1 MSAPARKSTLP
12 LLDTLDL
19 GGKRVFVRVDFNVPM
34 HEGRVVDD
42 SRIRAALPTLEHC
55 LNQGAKLI
63 IASHLGRPKGIDP
76 NLSLAPAGEVL
87 AGLLRREIILADE
100 PIGDGVT
107 KLVRDLREGQILM
120 LENVRFQ
127 EGEEKNDET
136 LSRQFAALADVWVN
150 DAFGA
155 AHRAHAS
162 TSGMGQHVKV
172 KAAGF
177 LVAAEVEALTRLLA
191 AQKVGYVTVLGG
203 AKVSDKIAVIE
214 KMLGKVESLLIGGA
228 MAYTFLAAMGKSTGS
243 SRIETAHVETA
254 RSLIATALKR
264 GVDLVLPVDHG
275 CAAKF
280 DAASPRVNVD
290 SPDMPTELLGL
301 DIGPRTLAL
310 FERKIATAKTVFWN
324 GPMGVF
330 EWSAYATGTFGVARA
345 IAGSNAFSVVGGGD
359 SVRAVNEAGVA
370 SSISHLST
378 GGGASLEFVEG
389 REMPGLY
396 ALGWR
401 R

>member
-1 MSAPARKSTLP
+1 MTSQEKP
-12 LLDTLDL
+12 LKGAWGITALIFLFMLINFAD
-19 GGKRVFVRVDFNVPM
+19 K
-34 HEGRVVDD
+34 VVVGL
-42 SRIRAALPTLEHC
+42 AA
-55 LNQGAKLI
+55 
-63 IASHLGRPKGIDP
+63 
-76 NLSLAPAGEVL
+76 
-87 AGLLRREIILADE
+87 E

-120 LENVRFQ
+120 LENVRFH
-127 EGEEKNDET
+127 EGEEKNDDT

-162 TSGMGQHVKV
+162 TAGMGQHVKV

-177 LVAAEVEALTRLLA
+177 LIAAEVEALTRLLA

-254 RSLIATALKR
+254 RGLIATALKR

-280 DAASPRVNVD
+280 DAASPRVSVD

-310 FERKIATAKTVFWN
+310 FERKIAAAKTVFWN

>member
-87 AGLLRREIILADE
+87 AGLMRREIVLADE

-120 LENVRFQ
+120 LENVRFH
-127 EGEEKNDET
+127 EGEEKNDDT

-162 TSGMGQHVKV
+162 TAGMGQHVKV

-177 LVAAEVEALTRLLA
+177 LIAAEVEALTRLLA

-254 RSLIATALKR
+254 RGLIATALKR

-280 DAASPRVNVD
+280 DAASPRVSVD

-310 FERKIATAKTVFWN
+310 FERKIAAAKTVFWN

>member
-1 MSAPARKSTLP
+1 M
-12 LLDTLDL
+12 
-19 GGKRVFVRVDFNVPM
+19 DFNVPM

-87 AGLLRREIILADE
+87 AGLMRREIVLADE

-120 LENVRFQ
+120 LENVRFH
-127 EGEEKNDET
+127 EGEEKNDDT

-162 TSGMGQHVKV
+162 TAGMGQHVKV

-177 LVAAEVEALTRLLA
+177 LIAAEVEALTRLLA

-254 RSLIATALKR
+254 RGLIATALKR

-280 DAASPRVNVD
+280 DAASPRVSVD

-310 FERKIATAKTVFWN
+310 FERKIAAAKTVFWN